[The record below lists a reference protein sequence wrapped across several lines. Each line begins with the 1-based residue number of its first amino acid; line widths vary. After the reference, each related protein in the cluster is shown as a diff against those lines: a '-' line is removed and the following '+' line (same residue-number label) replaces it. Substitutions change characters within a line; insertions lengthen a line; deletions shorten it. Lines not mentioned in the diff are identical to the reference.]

1 MDESFIEELDK
12 STMVIINNIMIYS
25 EIEEDPEKY
34 SKVVLEKLRQNQLY
48 AEFKKCEFWF

>member
-25 EIEEDPEKY
+25 EIEEDPKKY
-34 SKVVLEKLRQNQLY
+34 SNVVLEKLRQNQLY
-48 AEFKKCEFWF
+48 VEFKKCEFWF